1 MTIAIVDDSPNQRTL
16 TEHLLRQGG
25 IEDPIVQF
33 ESAEDLYRSLKLDD
47 PEHHSEINLIL
58 LDILMPKVN
67 GIEAC
72 GRIKSTPHLADIPV
86 IMVTGV
92 SDIHNLEM
100 AFEAKAM
107 DYIVKP
113 VKKIDLLA
121 RTRSLLKLKF
131 EIDQRK
137 ARERELLEVTEELRK
152 ANDLLEEISRTDALT
167 EISNRRH
174 FEEFFNWEWKRAERT
189 HEPISVILIDI
200 DHFKPYNDTYGHQ
213 RGDDCLRAVAGV
225 LKSNLRR
232 SQDILARYGGEEFV
246 AVLPDTDESG
256 VRQFAEKLRRAVQE
270 MNQEHEGSP
279 QKKVVTVS
287 LGSATAVPESGLE
300 AASLVKRADKALYLA
315 KEQGRNRSV
324 WA

>member
-1 MTIAIVDDSPNQRTL
+1 MSIAIVDDSAKQRTL

-33 ESAEDLYRSLKLDD
+33 ESAETLFLYLQMDNPSHR
-47 PEHHSEINLIL
+47 SEINLIL
-58 LDILMPKVN
+58 LDILMPKIN

-72 GRIKSTPHLADIPV
+72 ARIKSTPHLGDIPV

-92 SDIHNLEM
+92 SDVHNLEM

-121 RTRSLLKLKF
+121 RTRSLLKLKS
-131 EIDQRK
+131 EIDRRK
-137 ARERELLEVTEELRK
+137 DRERELLEVTEELRK
-152 ANDLLEEISRTDALT
+152 ANELLEQISRTDELT
-167 EISNRRH
+167 RISNRRH
-174 FEEFFNWEWKRAERT
+174 FEEFFNWEWQRAQRT

-213 RGDDCLRAVAGV
+213 EGDDCLRAVAGV
-225 LKSNLRR
+225 LESSLRR

-256 VRQFAEKLRRAVQE
+256 VRQFAEKLRQAVQG
-270 MNQEHEGSP
+270 MKKEHRGSP
-279 QKKVVTVS
+279 MKKVVTVS
-287 LGSATAVPESGLE
+287 IGSATEIPKSGMV
-300 AASLVKRADKALYLA
+300 ASDLVTRADRALYLA
-315 KEQGRNRSV
+315 KEQGRNRTV
-324 WA
+324 WV

>member
-33 ESAEDLYRSLKLDD
+33 ESAEDLYRTLKIDD
-47 PEHHSEINLIL
+47 PEHQSEINLIL

-72 GRIKSTPHLADIPV
+72 SRIKSTPHLADIPV

-152 ANDLLEEISRTDALT
+152 ANELLEEISRTDALT
-167 EISNRRH
+167 QISNRRH

-213 RGDDCLRAVAGV
+213 QGDECLRAVAGV

-256 VRQFAEKLRRAVQE
+256 VRQFAEKLRRAVQG
-270 MNQEHEGSP
+270 MNQEHAGSSSA
-279 QKKVVTVS
+279 KVVTVS
-287 LGSATAVPESGLE
+287 LGSATVVPESGME
-300 AASLVKRADKALYLA
+300 ASSLVKRADQALYLA
-315 KEQGRNRSV
+315 KKEGRNRSV